1 MKLYFFCLLLLICSC
16 KKNTGSISN
25 VHQLPKDFT
34 QFYDKFHDDSLYQME
49 HIIFPLEGMPA
60 SEGKLTDPDFKWMKE
75 DRQIHKPFTDPNG
88 DYTRELFAMDSSIVI
103 EKIRLKNNEFGMERR
118 FAKSNDEWYLIYY
131 AAMNRLVK
139 NNSIDSNME

>member
-1 MKLYFFCLLLLICSC
+1 MRKINLIICLVALMS
-16 KKNTGSISN
+16 T
-25 VHQLPKDFT
+25 
-34 QFYDKFHDDSLYQME
+34 
-49 HIIFPLEGMPA
+49 A
-60 SEGKLTDPDFKWMKE
+60 S
-75 DRQIHKPFTDPNG
+75 FTDPNG
-88 DYTRELFAMDSSIVI
+88 DYTRELLALDSSIVI

>member
-16 KKNTGSISN
+16 KKNAGSFSGEN
-25 VHQLPKDFT
+25 QLSEDFT
-34 QFYDKFHDDSLYQME
+34 LFYDKFQEDSLYQME

-60 SEGKLTDPDFKWMKE
+60 SEGKMTDPDFKWNKE
-75 DRQIHKPFTDPNG
+75 NWQLHKPFSDPNG
-88 DYTRELFAMDSSIVI
+88 DYVRELFALDSSIVI

-118 FAKSNDEWYLIYY
+118 FAKTNNEWFLIYY

-139 NNSIDSNME
+139 NNASDQSSE